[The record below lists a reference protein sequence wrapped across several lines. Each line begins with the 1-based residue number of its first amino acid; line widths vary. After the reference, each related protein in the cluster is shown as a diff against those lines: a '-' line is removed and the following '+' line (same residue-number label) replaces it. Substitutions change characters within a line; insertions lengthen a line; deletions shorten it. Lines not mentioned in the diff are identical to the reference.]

1 MHTSRCESSV
11 SSNDFTVA
19 DYCVFEITFF
29 EVGNN
34 TCTRM
39 QKLMLFVT
47 ARGLRCTVL
56 PSPFFD
62 STFPAHH
69 RVFAE
74 SFAGIGKRQR

>member
-1 MHTSRCESSV
+1 MQYRCILLGVSRV
-11 SSNDFTVA
+11 FLVVIVAVA

-39 QKLMLFVT
+39 QELMSCATV
-47 ARGLRCTVL
+47 RGLRCTVL

-62 STFPAHH
+62 STFP
-69 RVFAE
+69 VFAE
-74 SFAGIGKRQR
+74 SFAGIGKRR